1 MKVKLNFASDNI
13 FNGNLKNFFKL
24 VLDVSEDR
32 KKISSNDKPV
42 FLIPVIDRSGSMSS
56 PASKDFNYSNDY
68 SLNSCTYSNSLRGG
82 LPVSNFLSAQRSYE
96 RPYFSK
102 LDCAKSATVELLDLL
117 HDGDKFAL
125 VTFDDSISVAQ
136 NPIDI
141 TEKSKKE
148 IKNNISQI
156 VSGGCTNISDA
167 LLKAADLITH
177 NDTAKYNCK
186 IVLLSDGCAN
196 IGLDK
201 EEQFISLMPKIL
213 DRNISTSSV
222 GLGDDYDLGI
232 MEAISGN
239 CAGTFN
245 HISDALAIKDI
256 FASELKTAQNIV
268 CKNTVVKISLPD
280 MVAFKP
286 NYNNYTEEIQKDNI
300 YIKLGNLYN
309 NKTLYY
315 EFSVLDETLKDI
327 TISVEVSYETPDGG
341 ENTATMSRK
350 IPIISKKEDLI
361 ENKEIIDEIV
371 NTVKDRYIYNASKAV
386 STNDFETAS
395 VSFAESSATMQSI
408 VTAYN
413 CCSTTAMEDMN
424 SIQSSLTSTTSQDAI
439 RKTFDNSSKKLRN
452 S

>member
-1 MKVKLNFASDNI
+1 MKIKLNFASDNI

-24 VLDVSEDR
+24 VLDVSEDK

-56 PASKDFNYSNDY
+56 PASNNCSHSNFYSI
-68 SLNSCTYSNSLRGG
+68 SACTYSNSLNSN
-82 LPVSNFLSAQRSYE
+82 PQYSNFSIPHRDYSG
-96 RPYFSK
+96 RYFSK
-102 LDCAKSATVELLDLL
+102 LDCAKSATAELLDLL
-117 HDGDKFAL
+117 HNGDKFAL
-125 VTFDDSISVAQ
+125 VTFDDNISVIQ
-136 NPIDI
+136 NPVDI
-141 TEKSKKE
+141 TENSKKE
-148 IKNNISQI
+148 IKENIFRI
-156 VSGGCTNISDA
+156 TSGGCTNISDA
-167 LLKAADLITH
+167 LLKAADLISQK
-177 NDTAKYNCK
+177 DTSKYNCK

-196 IGLDK
+196 VGLDK
-201 EEQFISLMPKIL
+201 EEQFISLMPRIL

-256 FASELKTAQNIV
+256 FASELKTAQSIV

-300 YIKLGNLYN
+300 LIKLGNLYN

-315 EFSVLDETLKDI
+315 EFSVLDESLKDV

-350 IPIISKKEDLI
+350 LPIVSQKDKLI
-361 ENKEIIDEIV
+361 ENKEIIDEIM
-371 NTVKDRYIYNASKAV
+371 NTVKDRYVYNASKAV
-386 STNDFETAS
+386 STSDFETAS
-395 VSFAESSATMQSI
+395 LSFAESSATMQSI

-413 CCSTTAMEDMN
+413 CCSTSAMDDMN
-424 SIQSSLTSTTSQDAI
+424 SIQSSLTSSTSQDDL
-439 RKTFDNSSKKLRN
+439 RKTFDKSSKKLRN